1 MAVGGV
7 IQGGTFKMGL
17 DIFALMLTLM
27 LYRKVS
33 DSHYYHDYAQ
43 NHNSTGIW
51 KYFMSYWMYMFELL
65 FVNIFFTYT
74 MHIYSYL
81 SVHWQKS

>member
-1 MAVGGV
+1 MRAISTEQILYGQKSMAVGGV

-43 NHNSTGIW
+43 NHNSTGI
-51 KYFMSYWMYMFELL
+51 
-65 FVNIFFTYT
+65 
-74 MHIYSYL
+74 
-81 SVHWQKS
+81 